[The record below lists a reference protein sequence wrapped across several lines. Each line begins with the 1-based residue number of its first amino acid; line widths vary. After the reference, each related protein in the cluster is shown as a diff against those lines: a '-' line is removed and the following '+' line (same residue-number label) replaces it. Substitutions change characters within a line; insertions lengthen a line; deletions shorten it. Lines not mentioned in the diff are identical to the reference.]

1 MKSSN
6 AKEALGD
13 DSMEVTYE
21 DEAAASQQDQTSSQQ
36 NQTKRFKQT
45 TASSSQPLAETVS
58 HSESFWSQK
67 DGGLIYHDGN
77 GFMFSE
83 IGIENSTRWE
93 HNKVQFEV
101 FQRKLHSE

>member
-6 AKEALGD
+6 AKVALGD

-21 DEAAASQQDQTSSQQ
+21 DEAASSQQ

-83 IGIENSTRWE
+83 IGIQNSTR
-93 HNKVQFEV
+93 
-101 FQRKLHSE
+101 